1 MREILKGRHKRIL
14 DPMDRLSEVLFGL
27 IMVLTITGSLSIA
40 EAGRSEV
47 RSMLIGA
54 LGCNIAW
61 GIVDAVM
68 YLLARLSEQG
78 RNLVALRALR
88 TATEPGE
95 VRHAISEALPPLI
108 VGVVRPSEW
117 EELRRRL
124 KKLPEPPDR
133 PRLTKDDWLGA
144 TAVFLLVFLAT
155 LPVVV
160 PFVLLSEHRVA
171 LRISNAIAVTMLF
184 AMGYRFGG
192 YAGYPSLRMGFWMV
206 LLGAVLVGITMALG
220 G

>member
-1 MREILKGRHKRIL
+1 MPELLTVRDKRIL
-14 DPMDRLSEVLFGL
+14 DPIDRLSEVLFGL
-27 IMVLTITGSLSIA
+27 IMVLTITCSLSIA

-68 YLLARLSEQG
+68 YLLACLSEQG
-78 RNLVALRALR
+78 RNIIALRAMR
-88 TATEPGE
+88 TAGEPAAAHRAMSDA
-95 VRHAISEALPPLI
+95 VPPLI
-108 VGVVRPSEW
+108 AGVVRPAEW
-117 EELRRRL
+117 EELRCRL
-124 KKLPEPPDR
+124 KELPEPPDR
-133 PRLTKDDWLGA
+133 PRLKRDDWLGA
-144 TAVFLLVFLAT
+144 IAVFLLVFFAT

-160 PFVLLSEHRVA
+160 PFLFVSDHRVA
-171 LRISNAIAVTMLF
+171 LRISNAIAVVMLF
-184 AMGYRFGG
+184 VMGYRFGA

-206 LLGAVLVGITMALG
+206 LLGAALVGITMALG